1 MINVMKDKSTPK
13 NSIRQINV
21 ELLLGER
28 QLTTRQ
34 LEIVKLCASDLCDKQ
49 IADQL
54 GITISTLNSHKHLIF
69 EKLNVHS
76 KSGLINE
83 AFHSKIIQ

>member
-1 MINVMKDKSTPK
+1 MINVMKDKSTEKIPILQ
-13 NSIRQINV
+13 IRVQLNDD
-21 ELLLGER
+21 R
-28 QLTTRQ
+28 QLTARE

-54 GITISTLNSHKHLIF
+54 GISISTLNSHKHSAF

-76 KSGLINE
+76 KSGLITQ
-83 AFHSKIIQ
+83 AIHSKII

>member
-1 MINVMKDKSTPK
+1 MKDKLTEKNVILQIPVEFTTESKLTP
-13 NSIRQINV
+13 
-21 ELLLGER
+21 
-28 QLTTRQ
+28 RQ

-54 GITISTLNSHKHLIF
+54 GISISTLNSHKHLAF

-76 KSGLINE
+76 KSGLITE
-83 AFHSKIIQ
+83 AINSKII